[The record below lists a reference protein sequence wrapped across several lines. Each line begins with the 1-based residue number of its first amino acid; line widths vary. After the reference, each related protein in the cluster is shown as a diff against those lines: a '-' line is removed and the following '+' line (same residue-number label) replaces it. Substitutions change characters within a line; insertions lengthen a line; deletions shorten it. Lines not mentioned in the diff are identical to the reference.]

1 MIRVNRPKRI
11 PKKLRDE
18 GKSSDLVNRQTIDSN
33 PTAEIKITNEIYG
46 HKSIKTVL
54 KKAHHKKCCYC
65 EKDQKGENGAI
76 EHFRPKA
83 GYYILDRTE
92 VLNKP
97 AYYWLGYTWS
107 NLLFVCSD
115 CNGKKGNV
123 FPLQNEST
131 RAKTYQDDITKET
144 PLLIDPAGPND
155 PRDHIYF
162 EGPLPRGKTE
172 FGRRTVRICELDRSD
187 LMEDRLTLISDIDA
201 RLSILRKK
209 KFHSKA
215 VVAKAVNYIK
225 RSVTPKAKFSAT
237 SIDYL
242 KQLKH
247 RKVLTQNSILIN

>member
-54 KKAHHKKCCYC
+54 KKAHHKMCCYC

-131 RAKTYQDDITKET
+131 RAKTYQDEKEERRNFWNVRGQSVRDGYLQVVKNKAAFFNSRDNGSKVVIQQDHVSC
-144 PLLIDPAGPND
+144 LLG
-155 PRDHIYF
+155 HI
-162 EGPLPRGKTE
+162 
-172 FGRRTVRICELDRSD
+172 
-187 LMEDRLTLISDIDA
+187 
-201 RLSILRKK
+201 
-209 KFHSKA
+209 
-215 VVAKAVNYIK
+215 
-225 RSVTPKAKFSAT
+225 
-237 SIDYL
+237 
-242 KQLKH
+242 
-247 RKVLTQNSILIN
+247 